1 MHHLSHVGAAG
12 HGLHIAFAGT
22 DGVGKS
28 TQGRI
33 LVERLTAAGAP
44 AFFAEAKDDFTNHI
58 VQELLDEA
66 DPYAARR
73 FLGHQITD
81 VIRSFDM
88 LRDIAN
94 IITPR
99 TRAETHVVVPRSI
112 YCRLAL
118 AQAFG
123 ETDPIVISRLEQL
136 LTFRASPDVVLWLD
150 VPVDVTMTRIRARGT
165 DDEDPDVMARFATAL
180 EELHD
185 RHHFIRIDATGTI
198 DEVAAT
204 VWASVEPHLKSQARR
219 GH

>member
-1 MHHLSHVGAAG
+1 MYHLSHVGTAG
-12 HGLHIAFAGT
+12 RGLHIAFTGT

-33 LVERLTAAGAP
+33 LAERLTAAGAP
-44 AFFAEAKDDFTNHI
+44 AFLAEAKDDFTNHV
-58 VQELLDEA
+58 VQELLGED

-81 VIRSFDM
+81 VVRSFDM

-94 IITPR
+94 IVTPR
-99 TRAETHVVVPRSI
+99 TRAETHVVVPRSV

-118 AQAFG
+118 ARAFG
-123 ETDPIVISRLEQL
+123 ETDPVVISRLEQL
-136 LTFRASPDVVLWLD
+136 LTFHALPDVALWLD
-150 VPVDVTMTRIRARGT
+150 VPVDVTMARIRARGT

-185 RHHFIRIDATGTI
+185 RHHFVRIDATGTVE
-198 DEVAAT
+198 EVAAT
-204 VWASVEPHLKSQARR
+204 VWVSVGPHLES
-219 GH
+219 